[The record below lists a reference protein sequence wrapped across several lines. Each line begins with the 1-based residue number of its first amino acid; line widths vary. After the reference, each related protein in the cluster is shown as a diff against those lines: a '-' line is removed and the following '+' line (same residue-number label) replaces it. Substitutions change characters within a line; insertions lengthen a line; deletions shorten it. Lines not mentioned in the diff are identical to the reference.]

1 MSGTALGLNLF
12 EQSRRKEA
20 FQQPAC
26 MVSWKKKT
34 TSRLRGQEVVEKPGS
49 GANYGTIT
57 YARNALMATIN
68 QPQGSAVFKN
78 WPCVTFV

>member
-1 MSGTALGLNLF
+1 LSSLGENRCFGILSVRSLG
-12 EQSRRKEA
+12 EKDIL
-20 FQQPAC
+20 PPG
-26 MVSWKKKT
+26 
-34 TSRLRGQEVVEKPGS
+34 GQEDVEKPGS
-49 GANYGTIT
+49 GAGHGTIT